1 MAKKTKKTYKKSD
14 LTTGVCWRCGEY
26 SDKIVK
32 GDGRCVYC
40 FEEDEL
46 DDNSKEQV
54 MIVETTYTDLIYG
67 VCDHCGCEC
76 SEIDPNSGWCIDCI
90 EEERFYQESMRMAE
104 KSFKNW

>member
-1 MAKKTKKTYKKSD
+1 MSKKTKKTYKKSD

-46 DDNSKEQV
+46 DDNSKE
-54 MIVETTYTDLIYG
+54 
-67 VCDHCGCEC
+67 
-76 SEIDPNSGWCIDCI
+76 
-90 EEERFYQESMRMAE
+90 
-104 KSFKNW
+104 

>member
-1 MAKKTKKTYKKSD
+1 MSKKTKKTYKKSD

-46 DDNSKEQV
+46 DDNKV
-54 MIVETTYTDLIYG
+54 DYDY
-67 VCDHCGCEC
+67 
-76 SEIDPNSGWCIDCI
+76 
-90 EEERFYQESMRMAE
+90 
-104 KSFKNW
+104 